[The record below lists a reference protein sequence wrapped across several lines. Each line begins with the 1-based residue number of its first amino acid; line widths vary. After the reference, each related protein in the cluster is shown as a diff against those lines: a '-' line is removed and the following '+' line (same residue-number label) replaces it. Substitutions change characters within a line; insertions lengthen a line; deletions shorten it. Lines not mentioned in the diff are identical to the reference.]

1 MEGAKE
7 QQQQQQKTKISFG
20 FSSAHDKIKLI
31 DILSEADDDF
41 LVPSPFFDSHQ
52 NPFSENARDNIG
64 FRLSGFGNNSSE
76 IELIRQN
83 EQNVLPSDFTHPT
96 RPSFLRRSLAWD
108 SAFFDSPGVL
118 DHDELSFINKGFTK
132 DVRKRRS
139 ETESNADDNSVE
151 WFEIAPSIYKAKSH
165 KPLHVENRSRLKQEG
180 LQNARVVNNVEK
192 SLTNKMKSNQ
202 ISTGKSI
209 DVRKNESISR
219 MRKGMISS
227 PKPPKALGR
236 TTYISTRLSN
246 RDFSGTTTTTT
257 TTCSDSRLP
266 NRKTESGNSKLSTKI
281 QRDEAEKGSSNKR
294 MGNVSLSTSSLS
306 LSNNPPFIASPVIST
321 GNYSSESRSAK
332 SLKPSELRPPS
343 PQMRFFD
350 ENTPTRYHGGIAT
363 SRKFPQ
369 KEYSVSIND
378 KYASACK
385 KVIKT
390 PTSEAAKKVKRPTA
404 NHLATAG
411 EIHGKRPRNKLG
423 LNSTLEEEKRRDTL
437 KSKRCR
443 ESINNGNTT
452 FSELA
457 SISKCL
463 EAIDL
468 NQDIN
473 RKPKKGVQNIGNYDS
488 ALLKS
493 KPFQLSPPPTS
504 TRRTPLAEKMYSRNS
519 IGAFALPM
527 EMKRE
532 KLG

>member
-7 QQQQQQKTKISFG
+7 QQQHQKTKISFG

-41 LVPSPFFDSHQ
+41 LVPSPFFVHSHQ

-76 IELIRQN
+76 IEKIRQN
-83 EQNVLPSDFTHPT
+83 EHNGLPTDFTHPT

-118 DHDELSFINKGFTK
+118 DHDELSFINNGFTK

-139 ETESNADDNSVE
+139 ETEPNADDNSVE

-165 KPLHVENRSRLKQEG
+165 KTLHVENRSRLKQEG
-180 LQNARVVNNVEK
+180 LQNARAVKNVEK
-192 SLTNKMKSNQ
+192 SLTNAMKSNP

-209 DVRKNESISR
+209 DVQKNESISR
-219 MRKGMISS
+219 TRKGMISS
-227 PKPPKALGR
+227 PKPPKAFGR

-246 RDFSGTTTTTT
+246 RDFSRTTTTTT
-257 TTCSDSRLP
+257 NCSDSSVP
-266 NRKTESGNSKLSTKI
+266 NRKPESGNSKLSTKI
-281 QRDEAEKGSSNKR
+281 QRDAAEKGSSNKR

-306 LSNNPPFIASPVIST
+306 LSNNHPFIASPVISS

-332 SLKPSELRPPS
+332 NLKPSELRPPS

-350 ENTPTRYHGGIAT
+350 ENTPTRYHDGIAT

-369 KEYSVSIND
+369 KEYSD
-378 KYASACK
+378 KCASSCK

-390 PTSEAAKKVKRPTA
+390 PTSEAAKNVKRPTT

-411 EIHGKRPRNKLG
+411 EIHGKRPRNKFG
-423 LNSTLEEEKRRDTL
+423 LNSTLEEEKRRDAL

-443 ESINNGNTT
+443 ESINNSNTT

-463 EAIDL
+463 QAIDL
-468 NQDIN
+468 NQDID
-473 RKPKKGVQNIGNYDS
+473 RKPKKGVQNIGNYDY

-504 TRRTPLAEKMYSRNS
+504 TRRTPLAEKMYTRNS
-519 IGAFALPM
+519 IGAFASPM

-532 KLG
+532 KLS

>member
-7 QQQQQQKTKISFG
+7 QQKHQKTKISFG

-41 LVPSPFFDSHQ
+41 LVPSPFFDHSHQ

-76 IELIRQN
+76 IEIIRQN
-83 EQNVLPSDFTHPT
+83 EKNVLPSDFTHPT

-165 KPLHVENRSRLKQEG
+165 KALNLENRSRLKQEG
-180 LQNARVVNNVEK
+180 LQNVRAVKNVEK

-219 MRKGMISS
+219 MRKGTISS

-257 TTCSDSRLP
+257 CSADSSLP
-266 NRKTESGNSKLSTKI
+266 NRKMEPGNSKLSTKI
-281 QRDEAEKGSSNKR
+281 QRDAAEKGSNNKR

-306 LSNNPPFIASPVIST
+306 LSNNHPFIASPVVST
-321 GNYSSESRSAK
+321 GNYSSESRSTK

-350 ENTPTRYHGGIAT
+350 ENTPTRYHDGIAT

-369 KEYSVSIND
+369 KEYSVSISD
-378 KYASACK
+378 KFASSCK

-390 PTSEAAKKVKRPTA
+390 PKSDAAKNVKCPTA
-404 NHLATAG
+404 NHVATAG
-411 EIHGKRPRNKLG
+411 ELHGKRPRNKLG

-443 ESINNGNTT
+443 ESINGNTT

-463 EAIDL
+463 EGIDL

-473 RKPKKGVQNIGNYDS
+473 RKAKKRVQNIGNYDS
-488 ALLKS
+488 AILKS

-504 TRRTPLAEKMYSRNS
+504 TRRTPLAEKMYTRNS